1 MNRKKRLA
9 VFVAFALVLIC
20 LSACRAAV
28 QAGFTPDTEVQSTL
42 DITPTEEHHGSK
54 MVEKSGRLPT
64 VGRREKMKGIKK
76 DVSSIQF

>member
-42 DITPTEEHHGSK
+42 DVTLTEEPDGGGASTNHDK
-54 MVEKSGRLPT
+54 DYLET
-64 VGRREKMKGIKK
+64 VRKLGTTL
-76 DVSSIQF
+76 

>member
-42 DITPTEEHHGSK
+42 DITRTEEP
-54 MVEKSGRLPT
+54 E
-64 VGRREKMKGIKK
+64 
-76 DVSSIQF
+76 